1 MASMRDIK
9 RRKSS
14 IQSTQQITKAMKLVS
29 TVKLQ
34 RARQNAEKSDDYF
47 RCMYSTVQS
56 ILARTRNL
64 NHRFL
69 QSGEKD
75 RDAGGKKAV
84 IVITS
89 NRGLAGGYNSN
100 VVKLITQGELAN
112 QDLCIYAIGKKGKD
126 ALGKSY
132 EIKADYS
139 DVIEEPVYA
148 DAMAIS
154 KEVLD
159 AFAAGEISEIYL
171 AYTAFKNTVV
181 HVPTLLKLL
190 PVEVNESS
198 PADNTEQ
205 EGSIRQETSANQEAS
220 GEDKALMNFEPEDE
234 EALDLIIPKYVTS
247 LIYGGMVESVASE
260 NGARMQAMDS
270 ATSNAEEMISSL
282 TLLYNRARQGSI
294 TQELT
299 EIIAGANAIS

>member
-34 RARQNAEKSDDYF
+34 RARQNAEKSEDYF
-47 RCMYSTVQS
+47 HAMYSTVQS
-56 ILARTRNL
+56 ILGRTGSL
-64 NHRFL
+64 EHRYL
-69 QSGEKD
+69 KPGES
-75 RDAGGKKAV
+75 GKKAV

-100 VVKLITQGELAN
+100 VVKLITRGELKDE
-112 QDLCIYAIGKKGKD
+112 DLSIYAIGKKGKE
-126 ALGKSY
+126 ALQKNY

-139 DVIEEPVYA
+139 YVIEEPAYA

-154 KEVLD
+154 KEVLS
-159 AFAAGEISEIYL
+159 AFENGEISEIYL
-171 AYTAFKNTVV
+171 AYTGFKNTVV
-181 HVPTLLKLL
+181 HVPTLVKLL
-190 PVEVNESS
+190 PVEVSE
-198 PADNTEQ
+198 
-205 EGSIRQETSANQEAS
+205 ETSGKTGEAVKEA
-220 GEDKALMNFEPEDE
+220 EDDNRAPMNFEPEDE
-234 EALDLIIPKYVTS
+234 EALDMIIPKYVTS
-247 LIYGGMVESVASE
+247 LIYGGMIEAVASE

-270 ATSNAEEMISSL
+270 ATSNAEDMISSL
-282 TLLYNRARQGSI
+282 SLLYNRARQGSI